1 MMLFKPFKKVP
12 KRNDLPLSS
21 EIRGE
26 RSSIFDLARGRLSFL
41 GTAFIVLYI
50 IVIARVIDLSVVQG
64 TLLQIK
70 EAQAT
75 ETEEIAENLRSN
87 IYDRNG
93 VLLATTLK
101 TKSLFVD
108 SSIIEDPQ
116 VILAQLNQVIP
127 NLPQKKTLEALSSGN
142 RFEWIA
148 RDLTP
153 EQQSKIMMIGEPAL
167 GFQNAERRVYPQ
179 GHLAAHLIGYTDID
193 GKGLSGLE
201 RSFNDQLSAGQKALH
216 TSLDIRLQHA
226 MNKELATT
234 MEEFKAASASGIIMN
249 AKTGEIL
256 AGGSLPYYDLN
267 KAGSADDEARFNR
280 MTLGV
285 YELGSIFKI
294 FSTAALLN
302 EGAGLSREFDARKPL
317 KAGRF
322 SIRDYHA
329 EKRIMNVPEVFM
341 HSSNIGSALMGQQ
354 LGNEMLQKYYRHLGL
369 LDKPGF
375 CIQEIGSPLKPSPWR
390 DINTL
395 TASYGHG
402 IAVSPLQLAAAVATS
417 VGDGTRVTPHLISST
432 QKNKTHI
439 RVFNEDTTFKMRRLL
454 RLNALEGTG
463 KKALVAGYEVGGK
476 TGTADKP
483 KPSGGYYDDKKISSF
498 VSVFP
503 SEDPEYVVLV
513 VVDDPVG
520 HKGTYGYATGG
531 WVAAPAAG
539 RIVEHMVRIL
549 GIKPYAEE
557 ENSEFVE
564 PLLKYIESDD
574 KLARAN

>member
-1 MMLFKPFKKVP
+1 MISLTLFKRAQ
-12 KRNDLPLSS
+12 KRNDTALSS
-21 EIRGE
+21 EIMGE
-26 RSSIFDLARGRLSFL
+26 RSSIFDLARGRLSLL

-50 IVIARVIDLSVVQG
+50 IVAARVVDLSVVQG

-70 EAQAT
+70 DANAVEKAVVT
-75 ETEEIAENLRSN
+75 ENMRGN

-108 SSIIEDPQ
+108 ASVIENPQ
-116 VILAQLNQVIP
+116 QVLGELNKIIP
-127 NLPQKKTLEALSSGN
+127 NLSQKKTLAALSSGA
-142 RFEWIA
+142 RFEWVA
-148 RDLTP
+148 RDVTP

-167 GFQNAERRVYPQ
+167 GFQDAQRRVYPQ
-179 GHLAAHLIGYTDID
+179 GHLAAHLLGYTDID

-201 RSFNDQLSAGQKALH
+201 RSFDEHLDNGEKSLH
-216 TSLDIRLQHA
+216 TTLDIRLQHA
-226 MNKELATT
+226 MNKELAAT
-234 MEEFKAASASGIIMN
+234 MDEFKAQSATGIIMN
-249 AKTGEIL
+249 VKTGALL

-267 KAGSADDEARFNR
+267 KAGEAGDNERFNR

-302 EGAGLSREFDARKPL
+302 EGAGMGREFDARKPL

-329 EKRIMNVPEVFM
+329 EKRIMSVPEVFM
-341 HSSNIGSALMGQQ
+341 YSSNIGSALMGQT
-354 LGNEMLQKYYRHLGL
+354 LGNEKIQKYYRDLGL
-369 LDKPGF
+369 LDKPNFSIKEVGN
-375 CIQEIGSPLKPSPWR
+375 PLKPSPWR

-402 IAVSPLQLAAAVATS
+402 IAVSPLQLGAAVATS
-417 VGDGTRVTPHLISST
+417 VGDGTRVHPYLVAST
-432 QKNKTHI
+432 DKHKTDI
-439 RVFNEDTTFKMRRLL
+439 RVFKEDTALKMRRLL

-463 KKALVAGYEVGGK
+463 KNALVSGYEIGGK

-483 KPSGGYYDDKKISSF
+483 KPSGGYYNDKKISSF
-498 VSVFP
+498 VSIFP
-503 SEDPEYVVLV
+503 AQDPEYVVLV

-549 GIKPYAEE
+549 GIKPVATE

-564 PLLKYIESDD
+564 PLLEYIESDD